1 MLDVHPPE
9 HGIHGVRDFAIHLMT
24 ITVGLLIAL
33 GLENAVEAMHH
44 RHQRKEAEAT
54 LRQEIADNQ
63 GKLSRILESSKTTH
77 DNMVRTLL
85 FLQARRDGERGNPS
99 GISFSFSETP
109 LESTG
114 WRTALATGAISYME
128 PADVRKFAGAYQEQ
142 QLFEEAEVRAL
153 EHIERLDTFI
163 PQKPDPTKLNPKD
176 LVDAIPDVRNV
187 MADLSAMQDI
197 GRGTLDTYAEVLK
210 R

>member
-1 MLDVHPPE
+1 MLDIHPPE
-9 HGIHGVRDFAIHLMT
+9 HGIHGVRDFAIHLVT

-63 GKLSRILESSKTTH
+63 RKLSRILESSKTTH

-85 FLQARRDGERGNPS
+85 FLQARRDGEPGNPS

-114 WRTALATGAISYME
+114 WRTALATSAVSYME

-153 EHIERLDTFI
+153 EHIERLDTFV
-163 PQKPDPTKLNPKD
+163 PQNPDPTKLNPKD

-187 MADLSAMQDI
+187 MADLSAM
-197 GRGTLDTYAEVLK
+197 
-210 R
+210 

>member
-114 WRTALATGAISYME
+114 WRTALATGAISYMSLRRYE
-128 PADVRKFAGAYQEQ
+128 SSPA
-142 QLFEEAEVRAL
+142 
-153 EHIERLDTFI
+153 
-163 PQKPDPTKLNPKD
+163 PTKSSSYSKKPKF
-176 LVDAIPDVRNV
+176 VRWNISS
-187 MADLSAMQDI
+187 DSTLLS
-197 GRGTLDTYAEVLK
+197 RKSPTP
-210 R
+210 RN